1 MRLKVLIMMIFTL
14 FSLTIGQLSYIES
27 SSGLINNP
35 RLDEGRT
42 ELEFADINND
52 GNPDIIS
59 IGDHGN
65 PYINSEQHGIMV
77 WFGDGQ
83 GNWTVYQYGNFGYGG
98 IAVGDVNR
106 DGKLDVGYGMHHNYA
121 QEDLGD
127 DMLEVALGDG
137 TGRMWVAWDDGLMPG
152 GACWGMF
159 STDFADVDHD
169 GLLDIGSCS
178 FGYGVG
184 LRVYLNRGDG
194 TWVESW
200 GTPESIN
207 SDMEF
212 YFRDVNLDGNPDIIC
227 ATAGP
232 AVYFGDGQGSFYPG
246 DSGLPRSNYG
256 LSGIS
261 PGDVDNDGGF
271 DIAFC
276 NNQGGV
282 EVWCWND
289 SAGVWHSFSNGL
301 PTSGNYGGTQLC
313 DMNADGY
320 VDVGAVGGGRITIW
334 TGDGDGNWTRAVDI
348 NTNSPGSYEAYR
360 TGADFDHNGRPD
372 MAVVLMEGTF
382 PNYRNYA
389 RAYKEATP
397 RNSLRIFPVF
407 PRGGERFW
415 NNSVQFIDWWSEVP
429 RAESSGAGFVRL
441 EISTTGPDGPWS
453 LIADSL
459 PNNGRYQ
466 WLVPQEIS
474 SRDCFIRY
482 TVFKDGQ
489 VSSVI
494 NPRPF
499 FIGDPTGV
507 KSEIRNFVFRS
518 ASICHVVPNP
528 TSERARVMLTTPAER
543 DWLWQL
549 LDVSGQVRRWGRVNS
564 GDREF
569 FLDTRD
575 LPAGVYF
582 IIPEGYTTT
591 DSGAAPIPGRV
602 VIAK

>member
-1 MRLKVLIMMIFTL
+1 MRVMVLLALLIF
-14 FSLTIGQLSYIES
+14 SPTIGQLSYIEC

-35 RLDEGRT
+35 RLEGGRT
-42 ELEFADINND
+42 ELEFADVNND

-65 PYINSEQHGIMV
+65 PYVNSEEHGIMV
-77 WFGDGQ
+77 WFGDGR

-106 DGKLDVGYGMHHNYA
+106 DGHLDVGYGMHHNYSG
-121 QEDLGD
+121 EDLGN

-137 TGRMWVAWDDGLMPG
+137 TGRNWVAWDDGLMPG

-184 LRVYLNRGDG
+184 LRVYLNQGDG

-200 GTPESIN
+200 GTPDSIN
-207 SDMEF
+207 SAMEF
-212 YFRDVNLDGNPDIIC
+212 YFRDVNRDGNPDIIS

-232 AVYFGDGQGSFYPG
+232 AVYFGDGTGRFYPG

-271 DIAFC
+271 DVAFC

-282 EVWCWND
+282 EVWVWND
-289 SAGVWHSFSNGL
+289 SAGVWQSFSNGL
-301 PTSGNYGGTQLC
+301 PTSGNYGGTQLG
-313 DMNADGY
+313 DMNGDGH
-320 VDVGAVGGGRITIW
+320 VDLCAVGGGHIIIW
-334 TGDGDGNWTRAVDI
+334 LGDSQGNWTRAVDI
-348 NTNSPGSYEAYR
+348 PTNSPGSYQAFR

-372 MAVVLMEGTF
+372 MAVVLREGTW
-382 PNYRNYA
+382 PNYLNYA
-389 RAYKEATP
+389 RAYKEVTP
-397 RNSLRIFPVF
+397 KESLRIFPVF
-407 PRGGERFW
+407 PRGGQRFW
-415 NNSVQFIDWWSEVP
+415 NSSVQFIEWWSEVP
-429 RAESSGAGFVRL
+429 GSESTGPGFVRL
-441 EISTTGPDGPWS
+441 ELSTTGPAGPWT

-466 WLVPQEIS
+466 WRVPEAIS

-482 TVFKDGQ
+482 TVFKGGQ
-489 VSSVI
+489 VTFSVT
-494 NPRPF
+494 PGPF
-499 FIGDPTGV
+499 FIGDPTGI
-507 KSEIRNFVFRS
+507 KSEPKDPGTPGAV
-518 ASICHVVPNP
+518 ICLIVPNLAR
-528 TSERARVMLTTPAER
+528 ERVRVVLAAPAER
-543 DWLWQL
+543 AEVWRLV
-549 LDVSGQVRRWGRVNS
+549 DVSGKIKKEIMVNA
-564 GDREF
+564 GDRDF
-569 FLDTRD
+569 LLDTGF
-575 LPAGVYF
+575 LPAGIYF
-582 IIPEGYTTT
+582 ILPDRQVT
-591 DSGAAPIPGRV
+591 SGGSNVFAPGRF
-602 VIAK
+602 VITK